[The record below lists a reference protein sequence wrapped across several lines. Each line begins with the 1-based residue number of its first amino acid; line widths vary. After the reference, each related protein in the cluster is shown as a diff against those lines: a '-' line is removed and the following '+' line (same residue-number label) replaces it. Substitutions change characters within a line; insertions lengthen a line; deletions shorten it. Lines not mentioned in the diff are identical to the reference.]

1 MKNIK
6 LNAFT
11 NMLVRILNIVFPL
24 ITGPYISRVLSK
36 EDFGNFNV
44 ANTILNLF
52 RSLHL
57 GFTITE
63 CVRLVK

>member
-6 LNAFT
+6 LNALT

-36 EDFGNFNV
+36 EDFGNFNFIYSV
-44 ANTILNLF
+44 RYAWNLQL
-52 RSLHL
+52 RDA
-57 GFTITE
+57 
-63 CVRLVK
+63 